1 MMDSKEILKAIDPK
15 AAKITELELVVD
27 DQAQIIKSLRSELM
41 ETRTDL
47 GHLEWLKTN
56 GVMLETPEGMRY
68 LKDEEF
74 EEFLNGLPK
83 FSDSAIGRLA
93 QAMQN
98 TKDTLAAGILNNIFN
113 EEYDKRSEEL
123 TKELINGADTRKKSK
138 RSGNKNP

>member
-1 MMDSKEILKAIDPK
+1 MDSKEILKAIDPK
-15 AAKITELELVVD
+15 GAKITELELVVD
-27 DQAQIIKSLRSELM
+27 DQAQIIKSLREGIDDAR
-41 ETRTDL
+41 EDL
-47 GHLEWLKTN
+47 HKLRWLREN
-56 GVMLETPEGMRY
+56 GVLIETPEGMRY

-98 TKDTLAAGILNNIFN
+98 TKETLAAGILNKVFN

-123 TKELINGADTRKKSK
+123 TKELLNGTDTRKKGK
-138 RSGNKNP
+138 RRSNKTT